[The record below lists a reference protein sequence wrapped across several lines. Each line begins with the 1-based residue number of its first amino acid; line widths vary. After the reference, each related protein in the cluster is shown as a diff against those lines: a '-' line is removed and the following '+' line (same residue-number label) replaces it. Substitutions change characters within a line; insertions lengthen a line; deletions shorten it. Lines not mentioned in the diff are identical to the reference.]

1 MTQFSHA
8 EKVSGLIARLLP
20 KVAAE
25 RLIADEAFFS
35 GGGPTGEASASEMR
49 RAQEALETLRTEGL
63 PDPRGMAALEA
74 IVLPRLRPVI
84 DVIQNDFAITDP
96 LWSHLASGAPAAHL
110 RRAIPAVGRVELPG
124 QSVPYAGTAFVV
136 GPGLMM
142 TNRHVAEIF
151 AQGLGATG
159 LSFLPGRQ
167 VAANMHREA
176 GGVAADDDRLNLA
189 VPRVRMIHPY
199 WDMALI
205 EVEGLGTVEPLTL
218 SLESPDAFVGRE
230 VAVIGYPALDDR
242 NDIDLQMRIF
252 RRLFRVK
259 RLQPGKA
266 TGAAQVADSFGNTVR
281 AATHD
286 ASTLGGNSGS
296 AVVCTETGRVLGLH
310 FAGRYLEANY
320 AVPAQDL
327 GRDRNVRAAGVQFD
341 GGAADPTTAWDAAW
355 ARADGEAVAG
365 TTVTAQVA
373 AGTMTVTLPVTI
385 SLTVGVPTVTQPS
398 AVAATERI
406 VMPPVD
412 PDYAGRPGYAADFL
426 GIEVPMPSLADNAV
440 APPRLDGVASP
451 VLTYH
456 NLSILMHAARRL
468 ALCTAANVDGSAAAK
483 QPEPFRDY
491 TRAALSGVTGDDR
504 EGWIEDPRIASRY
517 QLPDVF
523 YNKDRTAFD
532 KGHLARR
539 EDMAF
544 GATYDALRHSN
555 NDTYHCTNCS
565 PQVMGFNRTGLWRM
579 LEEAVLTQGKAERY
593 GIFSGAVFRDDD
605 PEFDGRDNVGAIKVR
620 IPVRYW
626 KLLVCVE
633 NGALAAHGF
642 VLKQD
647 LSAVA
652 FSGAEFQVPKLL
664 AEQMVPLA
672 ALQARLAPLILPAAV
687 LAADRYASEAART
700 IRRQSGAAEAM
711 DWSIWD

>member
-25 RLIADEAFFS
+25 RLIADAAFFS

-49 RAQEALETLRTEGL
+49 RAQGALETLRTEGL

-151 AQGLGATG
+151 ALGLGRSG

-189 VPRVRMIHPY
+189 VPRVLMIHPY

-218 SLESPDAFVGRE
+218 SLESPEAFVGRE

-242 NDIDLQMRIF
+242 NDLDLQMRIF

-320 AVPAQDL
+320 AVPAQEL
-327 GRDRNVRAAGVQFD
+327 GRDRQVRAAGVQFD

-504 EGWIEDPRIASRY
+504 EGWMEDPRIASRY

-565 PQVMGFNRTGLWRM
+565 PQVMGFNRAGLWRM
-579 LEEAVLTQGKAERY
+579 LEQTVLTQGKAERY

-605 PEFDGRDNVGAIKVR
+605 PEFEGRDNVGAIKVR

-633 NGALAAHGF
+633 DGALAAHGF